1 MPLFRPCDTRA
12 FGPFFDTHA
21 RLTGTRRAG
30 AAVRTIDGT
39 FPACIIHNGYDEVIG
54 ETGTASTVRT
64 VTIYIPRTGPEA
76 WRDPTPPQR
85 GDTVRPL
92 AGGAFKITSVDATD
106 ATQYTM
112 EARET

>member
-1 MPLFRPCDTRA
+1 MELFRPCDTRA

-64 VTIYIPRTGPEA
+64 VTIYIPRTGPDA

>member
-1 MPLFRPCDTRA
+1 MLFRPSDSRA
-12 FGPFFDTHA
+12 FAPFYDTHA

-30 AAVRTIDGT
+30 ASTRAIDGT
-39 FPACIIHNGYDEVIG
+39 FPACVIENGYEDVIG
-54 ETGTASTVRT
+54 TTGTASTVRT
-64 VTIYIPRTGPEA
+64 VTVYIPRVGPQA

-92 AGGAFKITSVDATD
+92 AGGEYKIVRVDATD

>member
-1 MPLFRPCDTRA
+1 MELFRPCDTRA

-76 WRDPTPPQR
+76 WRDQTPPQR

>member
-1 MPLFRPCDTRA
+1 MLFRPSDSRA
-12 FGPFFDTHA
+12 FAPFFDTFA

-30 AAVRTIDGT
+30 ASTREIDGT
-39 FPACIIHNGYDEVIG
+39 FPACVIENGYEDVIG
-54 ETGTASTVRT
+54 TTGTASTVRT
-64 VTIYIPRTGPEA
+64 VTVYIPRVGPQA
-76 WRDPTPPQR
+76 WSDHTPPQR

-92 AGGAFKITSVDATD
+92 AGGEYKIVRVDATD

>member
-1 MPLFRPCDTRA
+1 MLFRPSDSRA
-12 FGPFFDTHA
+12 FAPFYDTHA

-30 AAVRTIDGT
+30 ASTRAIDGT
-39 FPACIIHNGYDEVIG
+39 FPACVIDNGYDEIIG
-54 ETGTASTVRT
+54 TTGTASTVRT
-64 VTIYIPRTGPEA
+64 VTVYIPRVGPQA

-92 AGGAFKITSVDATD
+92 AGGEYKIVRVDATD
-106 ATQYTM
+106 VTQYTM

>member
-76 WRDPTPPQR
+76 WRDSTPPQR

>member
-1 MPLFRPCDTRA
+1 MLFRPSDSRA
-12 FGPFFDTHA
+12 FAPFFDTFA

-30 AAVRTIDGT
+30 ASTRAIDGT
-39 FPACIIHNGYDEVIG
+39 FPACVIENGYEDVIG
-54 ETGTASTVRT
+54 TTGTASTVRT
-64 VTIYIPRTGPEA
+64 VTVYIPRVGPQA

-92 AGGAFKITSVDATD
+92 AGGEFKITSVDATD

>member
-1 MPLFRPCDTRA
+1 MLFRPSDSRA
-12 FGPFFDTHA
+12 FAPFYDTHA

-30 AAVRTIDGT
+30 ASTRAIDGT
-39 FPACIIHNGYDEVIG
+39 FPACVIDNGYDEIIG

-64 VTIYIPRTGPEA
+64 VTIYIPRTGPNA

-92 AGGAFKITSVDATD
+92 AGGEYKIVRVDATD

>member
-1 MPLFRPCDTRA
+1 MLFRPSDSRA
-12 FGPFFDTHA
+12 FAPFFDTHA

-30 AAVRTIDGT
+30 ASTRAIDGT
-39 FPACIIHNGYDEVIG
+39 FPACVIENGYEDVIG
-54 ETGTASTVRT
+54 TTGTASTVRT
-64 VTIYIPRTGPEA
+64 VTVYIPRVGPQA

-85 GDTVRPL
+85 GDIVRPL
-92 AGGAFKITSVDATD
+92 AGGEYKIVRVDATD

>member
-1 MPLFRPCDTRA
+1 M
-12 FGPFFDTHA
+12 
-21 RLTGTRRAG
+21 
-30 AAVRTIDGT
+30 ID
-39 FPACIIHNGYDEVIG
+39 NGYDEIIG

-64 VTIYIPRTGPEA
+64 VTIYIPRTGPNA

-85 GDTVRPL
+85 GDIVRPL
-92 AGGAFKITSVDATD
+92 AGGEFKITSVDATD

>member
-1 MPLFRPCDTRA
+1 MPLFRPFDTRA

-76 WRDPTPPQR
+76 WRDQTPPQR